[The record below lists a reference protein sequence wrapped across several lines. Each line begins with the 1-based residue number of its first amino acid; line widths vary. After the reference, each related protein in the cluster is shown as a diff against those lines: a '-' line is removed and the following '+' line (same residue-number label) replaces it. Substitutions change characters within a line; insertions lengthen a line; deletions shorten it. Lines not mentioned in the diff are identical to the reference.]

1 MSVNLRRLT
10 FVNTGW
16 PDQATRQ
23 KNFNINQNYPAKLV
37 HSKIPCTAKKKKKN
51 DQSGRPVLTF
61 GKCPLIDICWRHVTA
76 KKSLIPTD
84 LAALTKALWT
94 IQAAKFLGNRETI
107 MWELKLLNL
116 LVYLTL
122 IYFDEDQEAGEDF
135 V

>member
-1 MSVNLRRLT
+1 MKV
-10 FVNTGW
+10 
-16 PDQATRQ
+16 
-23 KNFNINQNYPAKLV
+23 
-37 HSKIPCTAKKKKKN
+37 KN
-51 DQSGRPVLTF
+51 DHRSKFSIWKGE
-61 GKCPLIDICWRHVTA
+61 
-76 KKSLIPTD
+76 SLIPTD

-107 MWELKLLNL
+107 MWELKLLNI

>member
-1 MSVNLRRLT
+1 M
-10 FVNTGW
+10 
-16 PDQATRQ
+16 
-23 KNFNINQNYPAKLV
+23 
-37 HSKIPCTAKKKKKN
+37 
-51 DQSGRPVLTF
+51 
-61 GKCPLIDICWRHVTA
+61 TA

-84 LAALTKALWT
+84 LAALTKA

-107 MWELKLLNL
+107 MWELQLLNL